1 MLSGIVLGI
10 VHQQAGMLS
19 FCDYFW
25 SEDLASG
32 LEVLFDR
39 LYHGCEQCDLFIQ
52 LFASRMQFEVS
63 HGRQLFGI
71 EAGMNNLKVVQE
83 DEQETVTVARALRG
97 ILQEMS
103 QEGTH
108 HLTIASN
115 IESLVLQPFSKWCVE
130 HRERIQYS
138 EKTLLTNV
146 NNFRKSKKYV
156 SKLEKEYFN
165 KCRQLEEFKRSNF
178 NDNELANAMKSLT
191 VQHKYE
197 EDLAREKDHRFFNQI
212 AGIDFDY
219 KTMKETL
226 QLLLTKLPKSDYK
239 LPLISYSLSNTNN
252 GGEITKFL
260 LDHMSLKDIDQA
272 ETFGQDLLSLGF
284 LKYCNGVGTTFVNS
298 KKFQYQWKN
307 TAYLFANVPM
317 PGSDDTV
324 TGESLISRFNN
335 WDSSSA
341 KEIIQSKISNDQRAT
356 SIQAPHIS
364 DSERILFK
372 MMDGLKAS
380 DTKYYQ
386 ECFKMDALRC
396 SIEELLIDHLSFM
409 EKCETDRLNAI
420 KKATLDFCSTLGNKI
435 SSLKLCVDKMLSL
448 ENDIDP
454 TADLLQLLT
463 KYKTGSFQ
471 PQAIVYNNYYNP
483 GLFQN
488 FGVDLETRCRL
499 DKKIVPLIISS
510 IFSYMDKIYPDLP
523 NDKVRTSI
531 WTDSV
536 KLSLTHQLRNLLN
549 KQQFHN
555 EGEIF
560 DIMSQSKLGPSTVAS
575 VVKIYLLELPDPL
588 IPNDVSDILRV
599 LYLDYPPLVKPADD
613 DSDSSSKDQENDK
626 KEEDSDTKRIRGLYT
641 TLSSLSKPH
650 IATLDAITTHFYRLI
665 KILKMG
671 QDGNEVA
678 NEFTISISQEF
689 ANCIIQSKITD
700 DNEVGFKIFY
710 DLLTHKKQIFHE
722 LKRQNSRN

>member
-1 MLSGIVLGI
+1 
-10 VHQQAGMLS
+10 MLS

-25 SEDLASG
+25 SEDLVSG
-32 LEVLFDR
+32 LDVLFDR

-71 EAGMNNLKVVQE
+71 EAGMDNLKAVQE
-83 DEQETVTVARALRG
+83 DEDEGVTVSRALRG

-115 IESLVLQPFSKWCVE
+115 IESLVLQPFSKWCIE

-165 KCRQLEEFKRSNF
+165 KCRQLEEFKRTHF
-178 NDNELANAMKSLT
+178 NEDELANAMKSLKI
-191 VQHKYE
+191 QNKYE
-197 EDLAREKDHRFFNQI
+197 EDVAREKDHRFFNRI

-226 QLLLTKLPKSDYK
+226 QLLLTKLPKTDYK

-272 ETFGQDLLSLGF
+272 ETFGQDLLNLGF
-284 LKYCNGVGTTFVNS
+284 LKYCNGVGNTFVNS

-307 TAYLFANVPM
+307 TAYMFANVPM
-317 PGSDDTV
+317 PGSEEPT

-335 WDSSSA
+335 WDGSSA
-341 KEIIQSKISNDQRAT
+341 KEIIQSKIGNDQGAAK
-356 SIQAPHIS
+356 IQAPHIS
-364 DSERILFK
+364 DNERTLFR
-372 MMDGLKAS
+372 MMDALAAS
-380 DTKYYQ
+380 DKKYYQ

-396 SIEELLIDHLSFM
+396 SVEELLIDHLSFM
-409 EKCETDRLNAI
+409 EKCESDRLNAI

-435 SSLKLCVDKMLSL
+435 SSLKLCIDKMLTL

-454 TADLLQLLT
+454 TADLLQLLV
-463 KYKTGSFQ
+463 KYKTGSFK

-483 GLFQN
+483 GSFQN

-499 DKKIVPLIISS
+499 DKKVVPLIISS

-560 DIMSQSKLGPSTVAS
+560 DILSTSKLEPSTIAS

-599 LYLDYPPLVKPADD
+599 LYLDYPPLVETALQNSTSSPEDQQDD
-613 DSDSSSKDQENDK
+613 DN
-626 KEEDSDTKRIRGLYT
+626 EEGFDTKRIRGLYT

-671 QDGNEVA
+671 ENGNGVA
-678 NEFTISISQEF
+678 DEFTVSISQEF

-700 DNEVGFKIFY
+700 DNEIGFKIFY

-722 LKRQNSRN
+722 LKRQNSKN

>member
-1 MLSGIVLGI
+1 
-10 VHQQAGMLS
+10 MLS

-25 SEDLASG
+25 SEDLVSG
-32 LEVLFDR
+32 LDVLFDR

-71 EAGMNNLKVVQE
+71 EAGMDNLKAVQE
-83 DEQETVTVARALRG
+83 DEDEGVTVSRALRG

-115 IESLVLQPFSKWCVE
+115 IESLVLQPFSKWCIE

-165 KCRQLEEFKRSNF
+165 KCRQLEEFKRTHF
-178 NDNELANAMKSLT
+178 NEDELANAMKSLKI
-191 VQHKYE
+191 QNKYE
-197 EDLAREKDHRFFNQI
+197 EDVAREKDHRFFNRI

-226 QLLLTKLPKSDYK
+226 QLLLTKLPKTDYK

-272 ETFGQDLLSLGF
+272 ETFGQDLLNLGF
-284 LKYCNGVGTTFVNS
+284 LKYCNGVGNTFVNS

-307 TAYLFANVPM
+307 TAYMFANVPM
-317 PGSDDTV
+317 PGSEEPI

-335 WDSSSA
+335 WDGSSA
-341 KEIIQSKISNDQRAT
+341 KEIIQSKIGNDQGAAK
-356 SIQAPHIS
+356 IQAPHIS
-364 DSERILFK
+364 DNERTLFR
-372 MMDGLKAS
+372 MMDALAAS
-380 DTKYYQ
+380 DKKYYQ

-396 SIEELLIDHLSFM
+396 SVEELLIDHLSFM
-409 EKCETDRLNAI
+409 EKCESDRLKAI

-435 SSLKLCVDKMLSL
+435 SSLKLCIDKMLTL

-454 TADLLQLLT
+454 TADLLQLLV
-463 KYKTGSFQ
+463 KYKTGSFK

-483 GLFQN
+483 GSFQN

-499 DKKIVPLIISS
+499 DKKVVPLIISS

-560 DIMSQSKLGPSTVAS
+560 DILSTSKLEPSTIAS

-599 LYLDYPPLVKPADD
+599 LYLDYPPLVETALQNSTSSPENQQDD
-613 DSDSSSKDQENDK
+613 DN
-626 KEEDSDTKRIRGLYT
+626 EEGFDTKRIRGLYT

-671 QDGNEVA
+671 ENGNEVA
-678 NEFTISISQEF
+678 DEFTVSISQEF

-700 DNEVGFKIFY
+700 DNEIGFKIFY

-722 LKRQNSRN
+722 LKRQNSKN

>member
-1 MLSGIVLGI
+1 
-10 VHQQAGMLS
+10 MLS

-25 SEDLASG
+25 SEDLVSG
-32 LEVLFDR
+32 LEVLFDT

-71 EAGMNNLKVVQE
+71 EAGMDNLKVVQE
-83 DEQETVTVARALRG
+83 DEQEGVTVSRALRG

-178 NDNELANAMKSLT
+178 NEDELTNAMKSLE
-191 VQHKYE
+191 VQNKYE
-197 EDLAREKDHRFFNQI
+197 EDVAREKDHRFFSKI

-226 QLLLTKLPKSDYK
+226 HLLLTKLPKSDYK

-252 GGEITKFL
+252 GGQITKFL
-260 LDHMSLKDIDQA
+260 LDHMSLKDTDQA
-272 ETFGQDLLSLGF
+272 ETFGQDLLNLGF
-284 LKYCNGVGTTFVNS
+284 LKYCNGVGNNFVNS

-307 TAYLFANVPM
+307 TAYMFANVPM
-317 PGSDDTV
+317 PGSEDLV
-324 TGESLISRFNN
+324 AGESLISRFNN
-335 WDSSSA
+335 WDGSSA
-341 KEIIQSKISNDQRAT
+341 KEAIQAKIGNDHGTAKM
-356 SIQAPHIS
+356 QAPHIS
-364 DSERILFK
+364 DSEKTLFR
-372 MMDGLKAS
+372 MMDALTAS
-380 DTKYYQ
+380 DKKYYQ

-396 SIEELLIDHLSFM
+396 SVEELLIDHLSFM
-409 EKCETDRLNAI
+409 EKCESDRLNAI

-435 SSLKLCVDKMLSL
+435 SSLKLCIDKMLML

-454 TADLLQLLT
+454 TADLLQLLA
-463 KYKTGSFQ
+463 KYKTGSFK

-483 GLFQN
+483 GSFQN

-560 DIMSQSKLGPSTVAS
+560 DILTKSKLEPSTIAS

-599 LYLDYPPLVKPADD
+599 LYLDYPPLMDAVGENSTLP
-613 DSDSSSKDQENDK
+613 SEDQQNGGS
-626 KEEDSDTKRIRGLYT
+626 EEDLDTKRIRGLYT

-650 IATLDAITTHFYRLI
+650 IATLDTITTHFYRLI

-671 QDGNEVA
+671 QDGKEVA
-678 NEFTISISQEF
+678 DEFTVSISQEF

-722 LKRQNSRN
+722 LKRQNSKN

>member
-1 MLSGIVLGI
+1 
-10 VHQQAGMLS
+10 MLS

-25 SEDLASG
+25 SEDLVSG
-32 LEVLFDR
+32 LDVLFDR

-71 EAGMNNLKVVQE
+71 EAGMDNLKAVQE
-83 DEQETVTVARALRG
+83 DEDEGVTVSRALRG

-115 IESLVLQPFSKWCVE
+115 IESLVLQPFSKWCIE

-165 KCRQLEEFKRSNF
+165 KCRQLEEFKRTHF
-178 NDNELANAMKSLT
+178 NEDELANAMKSLKI
-191 VQHKYE
+191 QNKYE
-197 EDLAREKDHRFFNQI
+197 EDVAREKDHRFFNRI

-226 QLLLTKLPKSDYK
+226 QLLLTKLPKTDYK

-272 ETFGQDLLSLGF
+272 ETFGQDLLNLGF
-284 LKYCNGVGTTFVNS
+284 LKYCNGVGNTFVNS

-307 TAYLFANVPM
+307 TAYMFANVPM
-317 PGSDDTV
+317 PGSEERT

-335 WDSSSA
+335 WDGSSA
-341 KEIIQSKISNDQRAT
+341 KEIIQSKIGNDQGTAK
-356 SIQAPHIS
+356 IQAPHIS
-364 DSERILFK
+364 DNERTLFR
-372 MMDGLKAS
+372 MMDALAAS
-380 DTKYYQ
+380 DKKYYQ

-396 SIEELLIDHLSFM
+396 SVEELLIDHLSFM
-409 EKCETDRLNAI
+409 EKCESDRLKAI

-435 SSLKLCVDKMLSL
+435 SSLKLCIDKMLTL

-454 TADLLQLLT
+454 TADLLQLLV
-463 KYKTGSFQ
+463 KYKTGSFK

-483 GLFQN
+483 GSFQN

-499 DKKIVPLIISS
+499 DKKVVPLIISS
-510 IFSYMDKIYPDLP
+510 IFSYMDKIYPDLS

-536 KLSLTHQLRNLLN
+536 KLSLTHQLRKLLN

-560 DIMSQSKLGPSTVAS
+560 DILSTSKLEPSTIAS

-588 IPNDVSDILRV
+588 IPNDVSDILRM
-599 LYLDYPPLVKPADD
+599 LYLDYPPLVETALQNSTSSPENQRDD
-613 DSDSSSKDQENDK
+613 DN
-626 KEEDSDTKRIRGLYT
+626 EEGFDTKRIRGLYT

-671 QDGNEVA
+671 ENGNEVA
-678 NEFTISISQEF
+678 DEFTVSISQEF

-700 DNEVGFKIFY
+700 DNEIGFKIFY

-722 LKRQNSRN
+722 LKRQNSKN